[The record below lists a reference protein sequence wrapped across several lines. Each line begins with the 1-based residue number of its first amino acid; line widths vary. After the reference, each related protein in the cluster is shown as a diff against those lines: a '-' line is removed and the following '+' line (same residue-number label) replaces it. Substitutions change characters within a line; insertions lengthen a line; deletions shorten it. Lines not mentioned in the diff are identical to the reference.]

1 MEQVKGC
8 RGCPSH
14 ANGAERLCSGQL
26 PSALCALGRSLFP
39 TGVILAE
46 AGDLVVTPG
55 FLCSLYGGMCS
66 PMPCVLVSHA
76 CMSRSSRTQLGCLD
90 RELQGPLPS
99 LPPQS
104 EDYRYIHAT
113 APSFTWVW
121 GSKFRSSLLT
131 EPSPLSPSCRGDN
144 R

>member
-1 MEQVKGC
+1 MLRTAAK
-8 RGCPSH
+8 
-14 ANGAERLCSGQL
+14 
-26 PSALCALGRSLFP
+26 CALGRSLFP

-66 PMPCVLVSHA
+66 PMPCVLVSHTR
-76 CMSRSSRTQLGCLD
+76 MSMPGVLCPAPPYVPDRVSHWSWSSQTQLGCLD

-104 EDYRYIHAT
+104 EDYRYM
-113 APSFTWVW
+113 
-121 GSKFRSSLLT
+121 
-131 EPSPLSPSCRGDN
+131 PLHLVLHGFGDPN
-144 R
+144 SGHLY